1 MRVSR
6 AFNLERKK
14 KAMNIVVR
22 ILKTIAKS
30 KKRKYGCKDERW
42 TLTAA
47 GREYLHG
54 KATGRAV
61 YVPVYRN
68 IERTD
73 GKPSINTPEGWAA
86 LKQRM
91 EAELHEEKLEG

>member
-1 MRVSR
+1 MRNNR
-6 AFNLERKK
+6 
-14 KAMNIVVR
+14 MI
-22 ILKTIAKS
+22 IAKIGNTI
-30 KKRKYGCKDERW
+30 KAFLHRGNARTTKAADERW

-54 KATGRAV
+54 KATGRVV
-61 YVPVYRN
+61 YIPVYRN

>member
-1 MRVSR
+1 MNNENRIITKIGNTIK
-6 AFNLERKK
+6 AFLHRG
-14 KAMNIVVR
+14 KAR
-22 ILKTIAKS
+22 TTKAA
-30 KKRKYGCKDERW
+30 DERW

-47 GREYLHG
+47 GQEYLHG
-54 KATGRAV
+54 KATGRVV
-61 YVPVYRN
+61 YIPVYRN

>member
-1 MRVSR
+1 MRNNR
-6 AFNLERKK
+6 
-14 KAMNIVVR
+14 MI
-22 ILKTIAKS
+22 IAKIGNTI
-30 KKRKYGCKDERW
+30 KAFLHRGNARTTKAADERW
-42 TLTAA
+42 TLTDA
-47 GREYLHG
+47 GREYLHS

>member
-1 MRVSR
+1 M
-6 AFNLERKK
+6 KK
-14 KAMNIVVR
+14 SVFLKIGEKIKAALNR
-22 ILKTIAKS
+22 DNTPTTKAA
-30 KKRKYGCKDERW
+30 DERW

-54 KATGRAV
+54 KATGRVV
-61 YVPVYRN
+61 YVPVYRS

-91 EAELHEEKLEG
+91 EVETGCIKKDIR

>member
-1 MRVSR
+1 M
-6 AFNLERKK
+6 KK
-14 KAMNIVVR
+14 SVFLKIGEKIKAALNR
-22 ILKTIAKS
+22 DKTPTTKAA
-30 KKRKYGCKDERW
+30 DERW

-54 KATGRAV
+54 KATGRV
-61 YVPVYRN
+61 GYVPVYRN
-68 IERTD
+68 TERMD

-91 EAELHEEKLEG
+91 EAENGCIKKDVV

>member
-1 MRVSR
+1 MNKENGIITKIGNTIK
-6 AFNLERKK
+6 AFLHRGNDRTT
-14 KAMNIVVR
+14 KA
-22 ILKTIAKS
+22 A
-30 KKRKYGCKDERW
+30 DERW

>member
-1 MRVSR
+1 M
-6 AFNLERKK
+6 KK
-14 KAMNIVVR
+14 SVFLRIGEKIKAALNR
-22 ILKTIAKS
+22 DKTPTTKAT
-30 KKRKYGCKDERW
+30 DERW
-42 TLTAA
+42 TLTDA

-54 KATGRAV
+54 KATGRVV

-68 IERTD
+68 TERME

-91 EAELHEEKLEG
+91 EAENECIKKDIA